1 MNLIGLIS
9 VWISA
14 SFCYYLIAYQLK
26 YIKGDFFMNG
36 ISSAGSECLAY
47 MVAGFIFKTV
57 GLKTTLALS
66 YVISLIGMLGL
77 IFFTT

>member
-1 MNLIGLIS
+1 
-9 VWISA
+9 
-14 SFCYYLIAYQLK
+14 
-26 YIKGDFFMNG
+26 MNG

-47 MVAGFIFKTV
+47 IVAGFIFKTV